1 MKGLLTKDFYLLGNQ
16 YRSLLL
22 ILICGIGMSFG
33 MDTFSGIVY
42 LTMIGS
48 IFSLSTLSYDEMENG
63 YSYLLTFPV
72 SRKTYAKEKYVFS
85 FLMSVF
91 FCLLGLIICIIVGF
105 IKDGQLIEEI
115 GENVITSLMM
125 SVFLISIML
134 PLRLKYGSEKSKFV
148 LFGIFG
154 IGALIVYFLNG
165 NNGENYSKLAEKLSQ
180 LDFKIV
186 LAAMITFI
194 VILCCISVAASI
206 RIMEKKEF

>member
-16 YRSLLL
+16 YKSLLL

-63 YSYLLTFPV
+63 YSYLLTLPV

-105 IKDGQLIEEI
+105 IKDGKLISEI
-115 GENVITSLMM
+115 GENIITSLMM

-154 IGALIVYFLNG
+154 IGMLIVYFLTG
-165 NNGENYSKLAEKLSQ
+165 NNGANYSKLAEKLSQ

-186 LAAMITFI
+186 LAAMIAFI
-194 VILCCISVAASI
+194 AILCCVSIAASI